1 MDELLTEIG
10 KDLDMIER
18 LALAIPQP
26 NQQSATILALVTSM
40 RMRIRQVRLEYVQMK
55 AGLTCLS
62 L

>member
-40 RMRIRQVRLEYVQMK
+40 RMRIRQVRLEYV
-55 AGLTCLS
+55 
-62 L
+62 